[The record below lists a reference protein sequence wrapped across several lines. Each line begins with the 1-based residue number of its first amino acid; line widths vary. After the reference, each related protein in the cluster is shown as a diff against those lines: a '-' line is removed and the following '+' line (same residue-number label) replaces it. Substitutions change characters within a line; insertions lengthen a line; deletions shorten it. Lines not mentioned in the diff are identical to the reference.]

1 MNRVAVKI
9 AYLGS
14 KFQGSQIQPGAKTV
28 GSCILEDLE
37 KILPGENFDLKLAG
51 RTDKGVNALGNVAVF
66 SASMDPKKMMK
77 ALNAVSSDVFYRSFA
92 VVDGSFNPR
101 HANERIYRYVIDTGD
116 LDTGLMTEC
125 LKLFEGEHDFKR
137 FCKNDER
144 STVVNM
150 RSVTVKG
157 NVIEFR
163 ADHFLWNMIRRIV
176 SAIVSVASGKSPL
189 SDVRD
194 ALNGKNLSFGVA
206 RGDALTLADVI
217 YKDIVFTDIDERSQ
231 RIREELFKIS
241 LTTEFYNE
249 LNK

>member
-14 KFQGSQIQPGAKTV
+14 EFQGSQIQPGAKTV
-28 GSCILEDLE
+28 GGSILEDLR
-37 KILPGENFDLKLAG
+37 KILPNEDFDLKLAG

-66 SASMDPKKMMK
+66 STSMDPGKIIK

-92 VVDGSFNPR
+92 AVNENFNPR
-101 HANERIYRYVIDTGD
+101 HASERVYRYMIDTEG
-116 LDTGLMTEC
+116 LDAELMREC
-125 LKLFEGEHDFKR
+125 SELFEGEHDFKR

-150 RSVTVKG
+150 RSVTVNG
-157 NVIEFR
+157 NIIEFR

-176 SAIVSVASGKSPL
+176 SAIVSVASGKSSL

-194 ALNGKNLSFGVA
+194 ALNGRNISFGVA
-206 RGDALTLADVI
+206 RGDALTLTDVI
-217 YKDIVFTDIDERSQ
+217 YEGIEFTSAHENNERV
-231 RIREELFKIS
+231 REELFKLS
-241 LTTEFYNE
+241 LTSAFYKE

>member
-1 MNRVAVKI
+1 MNRIAVKI

-14 KFQGSQIQPGAKTV
+14 EFLGSQIQPGAKTV
-28 GSCILEDLE
+28 AGSILENLE
-37 KILPGENFDLKLAG
+37 KIQDIFPDLKLAG

-66 SASMDPKKMMK
+66 NTSVDPVKMIK
-77 ALNAVSSDVFYRSFA
+77 ALNAVSSGIFYRSFA
-92 VVDGSFNPR
+92 IVDENFNPR
-101 HANERIYRYVIDTGD
+101 HANERIYRYT
-116 LDTGLMTEC
+116 LDTDGLDIGMMKEC
-125 LKLFEGEHDFKR
+125 SKLFEGEHDFKR

-150 RSVTVKG
+150 RSITIDR

-176 SAIVSVASGKSPL
+176 SAMVSVASGKSSL
-189 SDVRD
+189 SDVKD
-194 ALNGKNLSFGVA
+194 ALNGKNITFGVA

-217 YKDIVFTDIDERSQ
+217 YEGMEFTDVPEGGK
-231 RIREELFKIS
+231 RIREEMFRLS
-241 LTTEFYNE
+241 LTASFYNE

>member
-1 MNRVAVKI
+1 MNRVAVKV

-14 KFQGSQIQPGAKTV
+14 EFQGSQIQPGAKTV
-28 GSCILEDLE
+28 GGSILEDLE
-37 KILPGENFDLKLAG
+37 KILPGEDFDLKLAG
-51 RTDKGVNALGNVAVF
+51 RTDKSVNALGNVAVF
-66 SASMDPKKMMK
+66 NTSMDPKKIVR
-77 ALNAVSSDVFYRSFA
+77 ALNAVSNDVFYRSFA
-92 VVDGSFNPR
+92 VVDEKFNPR
-101 HANERIYRYVIDTGD
+101 HANERIYQYVIDTKG
-116 LDTGLMTEC
+116 LDAELMKEC
-125 LKLFEGEHDFKR
+125 SKLFEGEHDFKR

-150 RSVTVKG
+150 RSVTVNG

-176 SAIVSVASGKSPL
+176 SAIISAASGKSPL
-189 SDVRD
+189 SDVKD

-217 YKDIVFTDIDERSQ
+217 YEGIEFTDVLGTDDRVK
-231 RIREELFKIS
+231 EELFKIS
-241 LTTEFYNE
+241 LMTEFYNE